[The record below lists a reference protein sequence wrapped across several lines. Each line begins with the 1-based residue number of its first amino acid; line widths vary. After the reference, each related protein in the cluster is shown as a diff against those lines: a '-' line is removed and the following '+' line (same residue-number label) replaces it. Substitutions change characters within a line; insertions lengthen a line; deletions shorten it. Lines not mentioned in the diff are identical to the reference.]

1 MAVMDAGF
9 QLDPS
14 LSNSFNLLGS
24 KIRSWER
31 RRWIPRAWPIEIPN
45 QIPNQMEEEHEYTFT
60 RITFSIARYVQE
72 GSNQSDIFRI
82 RRFGSPSDILV
93 DSVVLLVF
101 H

>member
-31 RRWIPRAWPIEIPN
+31 RRWVARAWPIE
-45 QIPNQMEEEHEYTFT
+45 IPNQMEEEHEYTFT

-72 GSNQSDIFRI
+72 GSNQSDIFRR

>member
-1 MAVMDAGF
+1 
-9 QLDPS
+9 
-14 LSNSFNLLGS
+14 
-24 KIRSWER
+24 
-31 RRWIPRAWPIEIPN
+31 
-45 QIPNQMEEEHEYTFT
+45 MEEEHEYTFT

-72 GSNQSDIFRI
+72 GSNQSDIFRR